1 MDEPIL
7 TLLTWC
13 FLLLVYIFFF
23 RVLQAVWKGSTTR
36 VSVQQVTG
44 RSESQPAASSKR
56 YQTPVGRPS
65 ASGRPKVVKILEP
78 TSLAGRECLLE
89 DEVTIGRSADCT
101 ITLEDAYIS
110 QQHARVSVSSRGV
123 VVEDLGSTNGTFLN
137 NEKVRGSKQAHL
149 GDRIRVGTVLLE
161 LR

>member
-1 MDEPIL
+1 MEEPIL
-7 TLLTWC
+7 TILKLC
-13 FLLLVYIFFF
+13 FLLLVYVFFF

-36 VSVQQVTG
+36 VSVQQVQSNKGLG
-44 RSESQPAASSKR
+44 RRAQD
-56 YQTPVGRPS
+56 TVGRPP
-65 ASGRPKVVKILEP
+65 ASGRPTVVKILEP
-78 TSLAGRECLLE
+78 TSLSGQVCRL
-89 DEVTIGRSADCT
+89 DSEVTIGRSADCT

-110 QQHARVSVSSRGV
+110 QTHARVSNSARGV
-123 VVEDLGSTNGTFLN
+123 VVEDMGSTNGTFLN

>member
-1 MDEPIL
+1 MEEPIL
-7 TLLTWC
+7 TLLKWC
-13 FLLLVYIFFF
+13 FLLLVYVFFF

-36 VSVQQVTG
+36 VSVQQVT
-44 RSESQPAASSKR
+44 SSTPKTNSKR
-56 YQTPVGRPS
+56 LQKPVGRPP
-65 ASGRPKVVKILEP
+65 ASGRPKIVKILEP
-78 TSLAGRECLLE
+78 SSLAGQECLLE
-89 DEVTIGRSADCT
+89 HEVTIGRSSDCT

-110 QQHARVSVSSRGV
+110 QTHARISVSSRGV
-123 VVEDLGSTNGTFLN
+123 VVEDMGSTNGTFLN